1 MLVNTIKKPIHPNK
15 IIIGFLLFWTVLNI
29 IQASTLELQA
39 DEAYYWLYS
48 KYLAWGY
55 FDHPPMVAILIKL
68 GDTIVHNE
76 FGLRLFT
83 IIFSTSSIYLL
94 WLIAKKYALD
104 AYTFVLIVSGIFIFH
119 IYGFTTT
126 PDVPLFFF
134 TVLFFFLYQQYLE
147 KDNWLLAILLGII
160 IACLLYSK
168 YNGILLVGFTLL
180 SNISILKRWSFWGIT
195 VIAISLF
202 IPHILWQINHG
213 YPTINYH
220 LFERSDPNYNFINTI
235 SYLPAQFL
243 MAGPL
248 IGWFL
253 FYKAFTVKIKDAFLR
268 CLLVNYV
275 GTLLFFLLSSGK
287 GEVQPQWTFVL
298 FAPLVILA
306 LLGIK
311 QSGGKPKWFAIVAI
325 INLSIIIFVR
335 IIVITGFG
343 FARTYGHLKS
353 YYGFKEW
360 VDVVKQHAG
369 NHYVVM
375 NDGFQNPAKYNY
387 YTNSLKCFSY
397 DDRGYRRTQ
406 FEIWPME
413 DSMQH
418 EKVYYLTDNFIKG
431 ISTDSIKLEAGTW
444 YGGWVNDFRSYQKI
458 NFEPEVEKLSAIAG
472 QKINLK
478 IKFTNPYPYP
488 IDFSNTSRLHAV
500 SLEVCLIDSQGVMTV
515 EKAPN
520 TFNSIKLN
528 PNQIASYKFSV
539 NAPTRKGNYELFFS
553 LKAEPFPGSKNSKVF
568 KLAII

>member
-1 MLVNTIKKPIHPNK
+1 MLDTPIKKPIHQK
-15 IIIGFLLFWTVLNI
+15 QIIIGFLLFWTVLNI

-68 GDTIVHNE
+68 GDSILHNE

-83 IIFSTSSIYLL
+83 IIFSTASIYLL

-134 TVLFFFLYQQYLE
+134 TVLFYFFYQQYLE
-147 KDNWLLAILLGII
+147 NDNWQLAILLGFI

-168 YNGILLVGFTLL
+168 YNGILLVGFTVV
-180 SNISILKRWSFWGIT
+180 SNIGNIKRWSFWLIT
-195 VIAISLF
+195 MVALALF
-202 IPHILWQINHG
+202 IPHILWQVNHG
-213 YPTINYH
+213 FPTINYH
-220 LFERSDPNYNFINTI
+220 LFERSDPNYNIVNTL

-253 FYKAFTVKIKDAFLR
+253 FYKAFTAKIKDAFLR
-268 CLLVNYV
+268 CLLVNCI
-275 GTLLFFLLSSGK
+275 GTLIFFLLSSGK

-298 FAPLVILA
+298 FAPLVILS
-306 LLGIK
+306 LLAIK
-311 QSGGKPKWFAIVAI
+311 QTGGRPKWFVAVAI
-325 INLSIIIFVR
+325 INLSVIVLVR

-360 VDVVKQHAG
+360 AKVIRQHAG
-369 NHYVVM
+369 NNYVVM
-375 NDGFQNPAKYNY
+375 NDGFQDPAKYNY
-387 YTNSLKCFSY
+387 YNNSLKCFSF
-397 DDRGYRRTQ
+397 DDKTYRRTQ

-413 DSMQH
+413 DGMQH
-418 EKVYYLTDNFIKG
+418 QKVYYLTDDFIKG

-444 YGGWVNDFRSYQKI
+444 YGGWITDFRSYQKI
-458 NFEPEVEKLSAIAG
+458 NFEPEVEKLSGTEG
-472 QKINLK
+472 QKINLN
-478 IKFTNPYPYP
+478 IKFKNPYHYP
-488 IDFSNTSRLHAV
+488 IDFSNLKRIHAV
-500 SLEVCLIDSQGVMTV
+500 SLEICLINSYGEMTIQ
-515 EKAPN
+515 KAPE
-520 TFNSIKLN
+520 TFNAIKLN
-528 PNQIASYKFSV
+528 PNQITTYHLYI
-539 NAPTRKGNYELFFS
+539 NAPNNRGDYDLFFS
-553 LKAEPFPGSKNSKVF
+553 LKTDPFPGSKNSRMV
-568 KLAII
+568 KLNIK

>member
-1 MLVNTIKKPIHPNK
+1 
-15 IIIGFLLFWTVLNI
+15 
-29 IQASTLELQA
+29 
-39 DEAYYWLYS
+39 
-48 KYLAWGY
+48 
-55 FDHPPMVAILIKL
+55 
-68 GDTIVHNE
+68 
-76 FGLRLFT
+76 
-83 IIFSTSSIYLL
+83 
-94 WLIAKKYALD
+94 
-104 AYTFVLIVSGIFIFH
+104 
-119 IYGFTTT
+119 
-126 PDVPLFFF
+126 
-134 TVLFFFLYQQYLE
+134 
-147 KDNWLLAILLGII
+147 
-160 IACLLYSK
+160 
-168 YNGILLVGFTLL
+168 
-180 SNISILKRWSFWGIT
+180 
-195 VIAISLF
+195 
-202 IPHILWQINHG
+202 
-213 YPTINYH
+213 
-220 LFERSDPNYNFINTI
+220 
-235 SYLPAQFL
+235 

-253 FYKAFTVKIKDAFLR
+253 FYKAFTAKIKDAFLR